1 MARSARHFCVLA
13 REDRLVELLG
23 DGPQAELV
31 RERIDDEDHDL
42 WAPHLI
48 DAEVGHALRRHVL
61 LGVLTADAAGRALW
75 EVDDLPVERVEHDL
89 LIHVA
94 WGLRDNF
101 SFYDALYVALAL
113 MLDEPLLTLDARMV
127 RSGVEL
133 PIEVLG
139 QA

>member
-1 MARSARHFCVLA
+1 MPVVDASV
-13 REDRLVELLG
+13 LVELLS
-23 DGPQAELV
+23 DGEHKEEVEERLDAE
-31 RERIDDEDHDL
+31 EYAL

-48 DAEVGHALRRHVL
+48 DAEVGQSLRRWVR
-61 LGVLTADAAGRALW
+61 LGKLTADAAGRALW
-75 EVDDLPVERVEHDL
+75 EVGDVPIERVEHEH

-101 SFYDALYVALAL
+101 SFYDGLYVALAL
-113 MLDEPLLTLDARMV
+113 MLEEPLLTFDARLA
-127 RSGVEL
+127 RSGVDL

>member
-1 MARSARHFCVLA
+1 MPVVDASV
-13 REDRLVELLG
+13 LVELLR
-23 DGPQAELV
+23 DGEHQEVVEERLDAE
-31 RERIDDEDHDL
+31 EYTL

-48 DAEVGHALRRHVL
+48 DAEVGQALRRWVRSGGL
-61 LGVLTADAAGRALW
+61 SAGAAGRALW
-75 EVDDLPVERVEHDL
+75 EVDELPVERVEHEH

-101 SFYDALYVALAL
+101 SFYDGLYVALAL
-113 MLDEPLLTLDARMV
+113 MLDEPLLTFDARLA
-127 RSGVEL
+127 RSGIDL